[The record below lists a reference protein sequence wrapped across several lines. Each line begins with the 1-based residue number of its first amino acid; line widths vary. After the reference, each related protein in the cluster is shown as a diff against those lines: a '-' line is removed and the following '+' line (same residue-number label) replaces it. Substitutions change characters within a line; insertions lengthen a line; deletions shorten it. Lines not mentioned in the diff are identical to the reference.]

1 LLTIVVDMLRRRP
14 AAENPP
20 LSATRT
26 NAVRLVSRSIAA
38 SDYPLTR
45 DNASGFNRI
54 IRSRRSLHLPNS
66 TEPAFRGRRPVQED
80 AMSDLSYV
88 ADSLVKTGLRP
99 SRRTVKRAALGL
111 AVALGVAGAAEFGYG
126 YLTTGRYLEST
137 DDAYV
142 KADST
147 IISPKVSGYIAQ
159 VLVGDNEPVKSGQ
172 LLARIDDRDF
182 RTALKQAQAD
192 VAGSEAAVRNLDAQ
206 IALQQP
212 LIEQGTADI
221 AAADANLKFAQEE
234 RARYDD
240 LMRTGSGTIQRAQ
253 QTDAALREKIA
264 QLQHGKSGLLAAERK
279 VDVLTTDR
287 AKAVAQLD
295 RARAVEQQAALNL
308 SYTEITA
315 PVDGTVGARSLR
327 VGQYVQAGTQ
337 LMAVVPLDAVYVVAN
352 FKETQLTHVRNGQ
365 PVEIRIDSFHATK
378 LKGHVD
384 SLSPASG
391 LEFALL
397 PPDNATGNFTKIVQR
412 VPVKIVL
419 DDHSLSGLLRPGM
432 SAEPTVDTKATVLA
446 EREASSKVAAD
457 AASARSH
464 GG

>member
-1 LLTIVVDMLRRRP
+1 MAI
-14 AAENPP
+14 
-20 LSATRT
+20 
-26 NAVRLVSRSIAA
+26 
-38 SDYPLTR
+38 
-45 DNASGFNRI
+45 
-54 IRSRRSLHLPNS
+54 
-66 TEPAFRGRRPVQED
+66 
-80 AMSDLSYV
+80 SYV
-88 ADSLVKTGLRP
+88 ADVNTKMRIRL
-99 SRRTVKRAALGL
+99 SRQAIKRAALVL
-111 AVALGVAGAAEFGYG
+111 ALAAGVAGATDFGYG

-147 IISPKVSGYIAQ
+147 IVSPKVSGYLAE
-159 VLVGDNEPVKSGQ
+159 VLVGDNQPVKAGQ

-182 RTALKQAQAD
+182 RTALDQAHAD
-192 VAGSEAAVRNLDAQ
+192 VAGAEAAVRNLDAQ

-212 LIEQGTADI
+212 VIAQETADV
-221 AAADANLKFAQEE
+221 AAAEANLQFAREE
-234 RARYDD
+234 QARYDG
-240 LMRTGSGTIQRAQ
+240 LMKSGSGTIQRAQ

-264 QLQHGKSGLLAAERK
+264 QLQHGKSGLLAAEKK

-295 RARAVEQQAALNL
+295 RARAVEQQATLNL
-308 SYTEITA
+308 SYTQISA
-315 PVDGTVGARSLR
+315 PVEGTIGARSLR
-327 VGQYVQAGTQ
+327 VGQFVQAGTQ

-352 FKETQLTHVRNGQ
+352 FKETQLTHVRDSQ
-365 PVEIRIDSFHATK
+365 PVEIRIDSFHGTR
-378 LKGHVD
+378 LRGHVD

-419 DDHSLSGLLRPGM
+419 DDHRLTGLLRPGM
-432 SAEPTVDTKATVLA
+432 SAEPAIDTKATALA
-446 EREASSKVAAD
+446 EREPNDRPVSRLAL
-457 AASARSH
+457 ARSN

>member
-1 LLTIVVDMLRRRP
+1 M
-14 AAENPP
+14 
-20 LSATRT
+20 
-26 NAVRLVSRSIAA
+26 
-38 SDYPLTR
+38 
-45 DNASGFNRI
+45 
-54 IRSRRSLHLPNS
+54 S
-66 TEPAFRGRRPVQED
+66 TA
-80 AMSDLSYV
+80 SYV
-88 ADSLVKTGLRP
+88 SDVKPKISLRP
-99 SRRTVKRAALGL
+99 SQKAVKRAALAL
-111 AVALGVAGAAEFGYG
+111 ALVLGIAAAADFGYG
-126 YLTTGRYLEST
+126 YATTGRYLETT

-159 VLVGDNEPVKSGQ
+159 VQVGDNEKVKAGQ

-182 RTALKQAQAD
+182 KAALDQAHAD
-192 VAGSEAAVRNLDAQ
+192 VNASEAAVRNLDAQ
-206 IALQQP
+206 ISLQAP
-212 LIEQGTADI
+212 IIEQGTADV
-221 AAADANLKFAQEE
+221 AAAEANLQFAQEE
-234 RARYDD
+234 QARYDG
-240 LMRTGSGTIQRAQ
+240 LMKTGSGTIQRAQ
-253 QTDAALREKIA
+253 QTDAALREKAA
-264 QLQHGKSGLLAAERK
+264 QLQHGKSGLLAAQRK

-295 RARAVEQQAALNL
+295 RSRAVEAQAALNL
-308 SYTEITA
+308 SYTQITA

-365 PVEIRIDSFHATK
+365 PVEIEIDSFHGTK
-378 LKGHVD
+378 LRGHVD

-419 DDHSLSGLLRPGM
+419 DDHTLTGLLRPGM
-432 SAEPTVDTKATVLA
+432 SAEPTINTKATVLA
-446 EREASSKVAAD
+446 ERETKARLASDVAATPT
-457 AASARSH
+457 AAKGACPLKNYPI
-464 GG
+464 